1 MVRTAPLVIQFAQ
14 GDNGDWFA
22 NCAEPML
29 PGFQAKERQSVL
41 WNVYKVI
48 FEDLRDENNK
58 EPFADSLELRVNF
71 IESPTRF

>member
-1 MVRTAPLVIQFAQ
+1 MKTIEYNVILEQ
-14 GDNGDWFA
+14 DDHGDWFA
-22 NCAEPML
+22 SCEEPML
-29 PGFQAKERQSVL
+29 PGFHGKERQGVL

-71 IESPTRF
+71 IESPTQI